1 VVVGL
6 SFEDQPPLSNEGQH
20 MGQAPSGHSIL
31 AAIRFHQEHAPEGAR
46 MVVPPPGAWENWNDA
61 VVVETNGQAA
71 TMFDAGS
78 VQCGQLDATIP
89 YDEPGC
95 LIVSY
100 LYRDASNY
108 KYRGSCAIAG
118 PIDRVGLGWLLAA
131 LTGGDE
137 GGFIPSQ
144 IGMRD
149 LQPTDSLDFDG
160 DDHVWHELEG
170 IGWRSLKVEADTTW
184 DDVRPLAEARAL
196 VGYDVAAA
204 LAAFDNVY

>member
-1 VVVGL
+1 VKTDRRLLVERNTPV
-6 SFEDQPPLSNEGQH
+6 SN
-20 MGQAPSGHSIL
+20 APSAHHLL

-46 MVVPPPGAWENWNDA
+46 MVVPPPGAWDNWNDA
-61 VVVETNGQAA
+61 IVVEANGQAA
-71 TMFDAGS
+71 TMFDAPS
-78 VQCGQLDATIP
+78 VQSGSLDSTVP
-89 YDEPGC
+89 YGEDGC

-108 KYRGSCAIAG
+108 KYRGTCAIAG

-160 DDHVWHELEG
+160 DDHIWHELEG
-170 IGWRSLKVEADTTW
+170 IGWRTIRTEADTSW
-184 DDVRPLAEARAL
+184 EDIRPLAEARAL
-196 VGYDVAAA
+196 VGFDVVAA
-204 LAAFDNVY
+204 LAAFDSAY